1 MVARTNSTTHHTITK
16 EGQAMSNTTAVKRTT
31 TLAGTAAKN
40 LIPGDVIDYWGN
52 TYRVIS
58 KAISTDHGNSFR
70 DIELQNIETGEQTTI
85 TMPSGHRFTTIEA
98 PAEEVEEV
106 EARNITEGDTIET
119 ATIFAAEVSDSQ
131 NLSQSLYGW
140 NIEAPATVEAISTAE
155 TIDGW
160 TEVHIAIGDTM
171 TTAIYMLATATVHT
185 IKA

>member
-1 MVARTNSTTHHTITK
+1 MTS
-16 EGQAMSNTTAVKRTT
+16 GC
-31 TLAGTAAKN
+31 
-40 LIPGDVIDYWGN
+40 
-52 TYRVIS
+52 
-58 KAISTDHGNSFR
+58 TDHGNSFR
-70 DIELQNIETGEQTTI
+70 DIELQNIETGEQTII
-85 TMPSGHRFTTIEA
+85 TMPSGHRFTIIEA

-106 EARNITEGDTIET
+106 EARDITEGDTIET

-171 TTAIYMLATATVHT
+171 TTAIYMTATATVHT

>member
-1 MVARTNSTTHHTITK
+1 
-16 EGQAMSNTTAVKRTT
+16 MSNTTAVKRTT
-31 TLAGTAAKN
+31 ALAGTAAKN
-40 LIPGDVIDYWGN
+40 LTAGDTIDYWGN

-70 DIELQNIETGEQTTI
+70 DIEAQNIETGEQTTI